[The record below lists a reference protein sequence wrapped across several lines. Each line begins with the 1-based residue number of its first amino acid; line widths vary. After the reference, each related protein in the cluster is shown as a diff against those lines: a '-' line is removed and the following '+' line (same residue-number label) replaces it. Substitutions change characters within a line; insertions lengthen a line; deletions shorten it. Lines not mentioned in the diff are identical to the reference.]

1 MKINIRHISFILLVF
16 VSISYVS
23 FRALNKSYYTPQ
35 RIAGRIQ
42 ELFSRQVDFQEVL
55 KDRIQQELLPQLE
68 VSNFELN
75 RYSSWTDLYNSSKTG
90 VFIYKNGRL
99 VFWNNS
105 DIAIETRYIYNVY
118 TNPIIHKKRGW
129 YTSSVFDKDE
139 YKIVLLTA
147 LQTDKAL
154 PSESPA
160 LRFSES
166 QKIPPEVE
174 IHPIG
179 YKNAYGE
186 VFPLLNEE
194 GSEVAAIYIPLS
206 FTSGDLGL
214 ENFLLGFIGYCVFFI
229 GYAFQPVFKTPLR
242 QGLYTLFFLM
252 ISAAFRYL
260 DSMYNISGKNYGVGL
275 FDSSLYASGM
285 VFPSLGDL
293 FNWALVYLGW
303 AGMYALYLWRFG
315 RKKYRI
321 YFSRHPWVWVVAGTV
336 SALSIFPLSY
346 VIHDLIQN
354 SIILLDINY
363 LTSFDRNSIA
373 ALGVIFFALIAF
385 FLISISSIYFLVQT
399 NGRFTFFLIGALA
412 TVITVWVVGRF
423 PVYENMVVLVFAALV
438 VAYTHK
444 TWEGKI
450 NLPVSYHPF
459 LYSFASSVLL
469 GMLLLHAVQ
478 AKRSEE
484 MKYYASKILYQYDPA
499 AEYFF
504 QQSVQSFEKDTI
516 LISSISLA
524 QQPDP
529 ELVENILA
537 EHFRGYWLNYSI
549 TPYLFYNGAENN
561 LDDNGHTKEGL
572 EHIFSQGAMSGT
584 SGFVSLSS
592 DSALA
597 TYMGRIELYDSSGTG
612 AGTLFLIFEGRSFMR
627 SVGLP
632 EFLIKRPY
640 QLEILQKGFQSARY
654 VNNRL
659 EERTEQFLFPPVLK
673 PEIIRNELASNTN
686 RFYYLQNGSNKVI
699 ILDGN
704 RYFVSLLNY
713 VSMLFLISVG
723 FAGIFQISVM
733 AFRPSAR
740 ILSLGGKFRLFI
752 LTAISLAFI
761 AILANS
767 LYFTRNMLST
777 FDNKGLHMTSEN
789 VKKELDFFF
798 NSPSYRVSPDSVPQ
812 IERKLRRVSEAFR
825 VDVNYFDSTGV
836 LMASTRPELYANQLR
851 NQLMDP
857 RAYQAL
863 RYGYRNMYN
872 MDEAI
877 GDVGFIS
884 SFSPVVNSAGRTVG
898 YFQVPY
904 FAQNAQREAD
914 VSESLGIVLRYYAVI
929 ISIVFIVALIAT
941 NRFTQPLQELRRKIS
956 SLRLGERYDPIEY
969 SGSDEIA
976 SLVKAYNVAVA
987 DLENS
992 ANLLAQS
999 EREKAWREMAKQVAH
1014 EIKNPLTPMKL
1025 NVQLLERSYLDGKP
1039 DFPERLSQFT
1049 KSMLEQIDVMARIAS
1064 DFSHFAKWSNE
1075 RNEKF
1080 DAGVVLKS
1088 VASIFDGYMPNIRV
1102 RVQLPKTAM
1111 WVYGDKDHL
1120 LRAFNNLVKNACQ
1133 AIGEQPDGFIEIT
1146 AEQSERQWKICIQD
1160 NGAGIPADVRENIF
1174 KPNFTTK
1181 TTGSGLG
1188 LAMCKNII
1196 EQFGGR
1202 IYFETTDTEGT
1213 SFFVEIPSA

>member
-1 MKINIRHISFILLVF
+1 VKINIRHISFILLVF
-16 VSISYVS
+16 VTISYLS
-23 FRALNKSYYTPQ
+23 FRALNKNYYSPEK
-35 RIAGRIQ
+35 IAGRVQ

-55 KDRIQQELLPQLE
+55 KDRIQQDLLPQLDIA
-68 VSNFELN
+68 NFDLN

-90 VFIYKNGRL
+90 VFIYRNSRL

-105 DIAIETRYIYNVY
+105 DISIETRYIYNVY
-118 TNPIIHKKRGW
+118 TNPVIQKKRGW

-154 PSESPA
+154 PSEGPA
-160 LRFSES
+160 FRFSDS

-174 IHPIG
+174 IRPVG
-179 YKNAYGE
+179 YKNAYGQ
-186 VFPLLNEE
+186 VFPLLNDE
-194 GSEVAAIYIPLS
+194 GNEVATLYIPLS
-206 FTSGDLGL
+206 YTSGDLGL
-214 ENFLLGFIGYCVFFI
+214 ENFLLGFMGYCVFFV
-229 GYAFQPVFKTPLR
+229 GFAFQPVFKTPLR
-242 QGLYTLFFLM
+242 QGLYTLFFLL
-252 ISAAFRYL
+252 ISACFRYL
-260 DSMYNISGKNYGVGL
+260 DSVYNISGKNYGVGL
-275 FDSSLYASGM
+275 FDSSLYASGI

-293 FNWALVYLGW
+293 FNWALVYMGW

-315 RKKYRI
+315 RKKYRM
-321 YFSRHPWVWVVAGTV
+321 YFSRHPWFWVITGTL

-346 VIHDLIQN
+346 IIHDLIQN
-354 SIILLDINY
+354 SIVLLDINY
-363 LTSFDRNSIA
+363 LTSFDRNSVA
-373 ALGVIFFALIAF
+373 GLSVIFFALLSF

-399 NGRFTFFLIGALA
+399 NGKFTYFLIGALA
-412 TVITVWVVGRF
+412 TVITVWVTGDF
-423 PVYENMVVLVFAALV
+423 PLYENIVVLLFAALV
-438 VAYTHK
+438 VFYTYK
-444 TWEGKI
+444 AWERKI

-469 GMLLLHAVQ
+469 GLLLLDAVET
-478 AKRSEE
+478 KRNEE
-484 MKYYASKILYQYDPA
+484 MKYYATKILYQYDPA

-516 LISSISLA
+516 LLNSISLA
-524 QQPDP
+524 RQQDP
-529 ELVENILA
+529 ELLESIIT

-549 TPYLFYNGAENN
+549 SPHLFYEDSRKNRNERGPGREYF
-561 LDDNGHTKEGL
+561 
-572 EHIFSQGAMSGT
+572 EHLFSQGAMSNI

-597 TYMGRIELYDSSGTG
+597 MYMGRIELYDTHDVNV
-612 AGTLFLIFEGRSFMR
+612 GTLFLIFEGRSFMR
-627 SVGLP
+627 TVGLP

-673 PEIIRNELASNTN
+673 PEIIRNEFENSKL
-686 RFYYLQNGSNKVI
+686 RYYYLQNGSNKVI
-699 ILDGN
+699 VLDSN

-723 FAGIFQISVM
+723 FAGVFQVGIL
-733 AFRPSAR
+733 AFRPSMR
-740 ILSLGGKFRLFI
+740 VLSLGGKFRFFI
-752 LTAISLAFI
+752 LTAISVAFM
-761 AILANS
+761 AILVNS
-767 LYFTRNMLST
+767 LYFTRNLLST
-777 FDNKGLHMTSEN
+777 FDNKGLLMTSEN
-789 VKKELDFFF
+789 VKKELDHYFRD
-798 NSPSYRVSPDSVPQ
+798 PSYRVSADSVQ
-812 IERKLRRVSEAFR
+812 SIERKLHRVSESYL
-825 VDVNYFDSTGV
+825 VDVNYFDSSGV
-836 LMASTRPELYANQLR
+836 LMASTRPELYSNQLR

-857 RAYQAL
+857 RAFQAL

-872 MDEAI
+872 INESI
-877 GDVGFIS
+877 GDVHFIS

-941 NRFTQPLQELRRKIS
+941 NRFTQPLQELREKIS
-956 SLRLGERYDPIEY
+956 SLRLGERFDPIEY
-969 SGSDEIA
+969 SGTDEIA
-976 SLVKAYNVAVA
+976 SLVKAYNIAVA

-992 ANLLAQS
+992 ADLLAKS

-1014 EIKNPLTPMKL
+1014 EIKNPLTPMRL
-1025 NVQLLERSYLDGKP
+1025 NVQQLERTYLDGKP
-1039 DFPERLSQFT
+1039 DFPERLKQFT

-1075 RNEKF
+1075 SNEKF
-1080 DAGVVLKS
+1080 DAGVVLRS

-1102 RVQLPKTAM
+1102 KVSLPKTPM

-1133 AIGEQPDGFIEIT
+1133 AIGEQPDGFISISADLVGKHWEI
-1146 AEQSERQWKICIQD
+1146 RIQD
-1160 NGAGIPADVRENIF
+1160 NGAGIPAGVRENIF

-1213 SFFVEIPSA
+1213 TFFVELPVA

>member
-16 VSISYVS
+16 VTISFLA
-23 FRALNKSYYTPQ
+23 FRTLNKNYYTPD
-35 RIAGRIQ
+35 RIAGRVQ

-55 KDRIQQELLPQLE
+55 QDRIQQELLPQLDIP
-68 VSNFELN
+68 NFELN

-105 DIAIETRYIYNVY
+105 DIFIETNYIYNVY
-118 TNPIIHKKRGW
+118 TNPVIHKKRGW
-129 YTSSVFDKDE
+129 YTSSVFDRDE

-147 LQTDKAL
+147 LQTDRAL
-154 PSESPA
+154 PSEGA
-160 LRFSES
+160 EFRFSDS
-166 QKIPPEVE
+166 QKIPQEVE
-174 IHPIG
+174 IHAVG
-179 YKNAYGE
+179 YRNAYGD
-186 VFPLLNEE
+186 VYPLLDEE
-194 GSEVAAIYIPLS
+194 GSEVASIFIPLS
-206 FTSGDLGL
+206 YTSGDLGM

-229 GYAFQPVFKTPLR
+229 GFAFQPVFKTPVR
-242 QGLYTLFFLM
+242 QGLYTLFFVL
-252 ISAAFRYL
+252 ISAGFRYL
-260 DSMYNISGKNYGVGL
+260 DSVYNVSGKNYGVGL

-303 AGMYALYLWRFG
+303 AGMYSLFLYRFA
-315 RKKYRI
+315 RKKYRM
-321 YFSRHPWVWVVAGTV
+321 YFSKHSWFWVVTGSL
-336 SALSIFPLSY
+336 SALSVFPLSY
-346 VIHDLIQN
+346 IIRDLIQN

-363 LTSFDRNSIA
+363 LTSFDKNSIA
-373 ALGVIFFALIAF
+373 ALGVIFFALFSF
-385 FLISISSIYFLVQT
+385 FLITISSIHFLVQT
-399 NGRFTFFLIGALA
+399 NGKFTYFVLGALA
-412 TVITVWVVGRF
+412 TIITVWVVGRF
-423 PVYENMVVLVFAALV
+423 PLFENLVVLLFASIIIV
-438 VAYTHK
+438 YTYK
-444 TWEGKI
+444 AWEQKVS
-450 NLPVSYHPF
+450 LPVSYQPL
-459 LYSFASSVLL
+459 LYSFAASILLGVLL
-469 GMLLLHAVQ
+469 LDAVQ
-478 AKRSEE
+478 TKRNEE

-516 LISSISLA
+516 LINFIALA
-524 QQPDP
+524 REEDP
-529 ELVENILA
+529 ALLENIIS

-549 TPYLFYNGAENN
+549 SPHLFYNDARRNRNEQGQSR
-561 LDDNGHTKEGL
+561 
-572 EHIFSQGAMSGT
+572 EHFEALFSEGAMSNT

-597 TYMGRIELYDSSGTG
+597 TYMGRIELYDT
-612 AGTLFLIFEGRSFMR
+612 ADADVGTLFLIFEGRSFMR
-627 SVGLP
+627 AAGLP

-673 PEIIRNELASNTN
+673 PEIIRNELEKSTL
-686 RFYYLQNGSNKVI
+686 RYYYLQNGSNKVI
-699 ILDGN
+699 VLDSN

-713 VSMLFLISVG
+713 VSMLFLICVG
-723 FAGIFQISVM
+723 ISGLFQLGILL
-733 AFRPSAR
+733 FRPSVR
-740 ILSLGGKFRLFI
+740 VLSLGGKFRLFV
-752 LTAISLAFI
+752 LSAIALAFI
-761 AILANS
+761 AVLINS
-767 LYFTRNMLST
+767 LYFTRNLLST

-789 VKKELDFFF
+789 VKKELDYHF
-798 NSPSYRVSPDSVPQ
+798 NNPLYRFMPDSLPP
-812 IERKLRRVSEAFR
+812 IERRLKHISESFS
-825 VDVNYFDSTGV
+825 VDVNFFDSSGILLT
-836 LMASTRPELYANQLR
+836 STRPELYSTQLR

-857 RAYQAL
+857 KAFQAL

-872 MDEAI
+872 MNESI
-877 GDVGFIS
+877 GNVHFIS
-884 SFSPVVNSAGRTVG
+884 SFSPVVNSAGKTVG
-898 YFQVPY
+898 YFQLPY

-914 VSESLGIVLRYYAVI
+914 VSESLGVVLRYYAVI
-929 ISIVFIVALIAT
+929 ISLVFIIALIAT
-941 NRFTQPLQELRRKIS
+941 NRFTQPLQELREKIS
-956 SLRLGERYDPIEY
+956 RLRFGERFDPIEY

-976 SLVKAYNVAVA
+976 SLVKAYNIAVA

-992 ANLLAQS
+992 AELLAKS

-1025 NVQLLERSYLDGKP
+1025 NVQLLQRSYLDGRP
-1039 DFPERLSQFT
+1039 DFPERLAQFT

-1075 RNEKF
+1075 RSEKF
-1080 DAGVVLKS
+1080 DAAIVLRS

-1102 RVQLPKTAM
+1102 KVSLPKTAM

-1133 AIGEQPDGFIEIT
+1133 AIGEQPDGIIEIS
-1146 AEQSERQWKICIQD
+1146 AAQVGHYWEIKIQD
-1160 NGAGIPADVRENIF
+1160 NGSGIPAEVRENIF

-1196 EQFGGR
+1196 EQLGGR
-1202 IYFETTDTEGT
+1202 IYFETTDNEGT
-1213 SFFVEIPSA
+1213 TFFVELPVS